1 VAPILGGDLF
11 LTPEKGKNKLR
22 ISFIGEVIMKVISLA
37 EVRDRVKDLVQ
48 EANFV
53 LQDDVRAVIE
63 SMEKLEES
71 PAGLEVFRQL
81 RENAIIAREE
91 KLGICQ
97 DTGLAVFLVEIG
109 EEVQLKKDDGLTSLK
124 EAINEGTRRGYAEGY
139 LRKSVVED
147 PIRRKNTGDNTPAFI
162 HWELVPGEK
171 FKVTF
176 IAKGGGAENM
186 SAIRM
191 FAPAAGLEGIE
202 DFVVET
208 VDKAG
213 SNPCPPIIVGV
224 GIGGNFEYVAWLA
237 KKALLRRPL
246 GSHNPDPFY
255 ADLEKRLLERIN
267 KLGIGPQGMGGRVT
281 ALAVHVEVFPCH
293 IASMPAAVNIECHA
307 HRVLSFEL

>member
-1 VAPILGGDLF
+1 
-11 LTPEKGKNKLR
+11 
-22 ISFIGEVIMKVISLA
+22 MKVISLA
-37 EVRDRVKDLVQ
+37 EVRDRIKDLVQ

-53 LQDDVRAVIE
+53 LQDDVRNVIE
-63 SMEKLEES
+63 AMEKQEES

-81 RENAIIAREE
+81 RENAQIAREE

-97 DTGLAVFLVEIG
+97 DTGLAVFFVEVG
-109 EEVQLKKDDGLTSLK
+109 EDVQWRRDDGLTSLR
-124 EAINEGTRRGYAEGY
+124 EAITEGTRRGYAEGY
-139 LRKSVVED
+139 LRKSVVAD

-162 HWELVPGEK
+162 HWDLVPGEV

-186 SAIRM
+186 SAVRM

-224 GIGGNFEYVAWLA
+224 GVGGNFDHVALLA

-246 GSHNPDPFY
+246 GSPNPDPFY
-255 ADLEKRLLERIN
+255 AEMEKRLLTRIN
-267 KLGIGPQGMGGRVT
+267 NLGIGPQGMGGRVT
-281 ALAVHVEVFPCH
+281 ALAVHVEAFPCH

>member
-1 VAPILGGDLF
+1 
-11 LTPEKGKNKLR
+11 
-22 ISFIGEVIMKVISLA
+22 MKVISLA

-124 EAINEGTRRGYAEGY
+124 DAINEGTRRGYAEGY

-176 IAKGGGAENM
+176 IAKGG
-186 SAIRM
+186 
-191 FAPAAGLEGIE
+191 
-202 DFVVET
+202 
-208 VDKAG
+208 
-213 SNPCPPIIVGV
+213 
-224 GIGGNFEYVAWLA
+224 
-237 KKALLRRPL
+237 
-246 GSHNPDPFY
+246 
-255 ADLEKRLLERIN
+255 
-267 KLGIGPQGMGGRVT
+267 
-281 ALAVHVEVFPCH
+281 
-293 IASMPAAVNIECHA
+293 
-307 HRVLSFEL
+307 

>member
-1 VAPILGGDLF
+1 
-11 LTPEKGKNKLR
+11 
-22 ISFIGEVIMKVISLA
+22 MKVISLA
-37 EVRDRVKDLVQ
+37 EVRDRIKDLVQ

-53 LQDDVRAVIE
+53 LQDDVRNVIE
-63 SMEKLEES
+63 AMEKQEES

-81 RENAIIAREE
+81 RENAQIAREE

-97 DTGLAVFLVEIG
+97 DTGLAVFFVEVG
-109 EEVQLKKDDGLTSLK
+109 EDVQWRRDDGLTSLR
-124 EAINEGTRRGYAEGY
+124 EAITEGTRRGYAEGY
-139 LRKSVVED
+139 LRKSVVAD

-162 HWELVPGEK
+162 HWELVPGEV

-186 SAIRM
+186 SAVRM

-224 GIGGNFEYVAWLA
+224 GVGGNFDHVALLA

-246 GSHNPDPFY
+246 GSPNPDPFY
-255 ADLEKRLLERIN
+255 ADMEKRLLARIN
-267 KLGIGPQGMGGRVT
+267 NLGIGPQGMGGRVT
-281 ALAVHVEVFPCH
+281 ALAVHVEALPCH

>member
-1 VAPILGGDLF
+1 
-11 LTPEKGKNKLR
+11 
-22 ISFIGEVIMKVISLA
+22 MKVINLA

-48 EANFV
+48 EANFI
-53 LQDDVRAVIE
+53 LQDDVRAIIE
-63 SMEKLEES
+63 QMEKLEES

-81 RENAIIAREE
+81 RENAAIAREE

-97 DTGLAVFLVEIG
+97 DTGLAVFFVEVG
-109 EEVQLKKDDGLTSLK
+109 EEVRWEKSDGLGSLR
-124 EAINEGTRRGYAEGY
+124 EAITEGTRRGYAEGY

-147 PIRRKNTGDNTPAFI
+147 PIRRKNTGDNTPAYI
-162 HWELVPGEK
+162 HWELVPGDV

-224 GIGGNFEYVAWLA
+224 GVGGNFEMVALLA
-237 KKALLRRPL
+237 KKALLRRPV

-255 ADLEKRLLERIN
+255 ADMEKRLLEKIN
-267 KLGIGPQGMGGRVT
+267 NLGIGPQGMGGRVT
-281 ALAVHVEVFPCH
+281 ALAVHVEAFPCH

-307 HRVLSFEL
+307 HRVMSFEL